1 MPIKFKETQTTV
13 DRATGKKATRNF
25 YKQSTSLKELLDV
38 YTATRTEPK
47 MRQKDRN
54 ELVKRKVELPAL
66 ES

>member
-13 DRATGKKATRNF
+13 DRATGKKSTRNF
-25 YKQSTSLKELLDV
+25 YMQSTALKELLDV

-47 MRQKDRN
+47 MRQKVRN

>member
-13 DRATGKKATRNF
+13 DRATGKKSTQNF
-25 YKQSTSLKELLDV
+25 YMQSTALKELLDV

-47 MRQKDRN
+47 MRQKVRN
-54 ELVKRKVELPAL
+54 ELVKRKVELPVL